1 MSSVDVA
8 VFVGYL
14 VSVAAF
20 GVWLGWRRRTAHE
33 FMVAG
38 GKLPGWAVGLSIFG
52 TYVSSISFLALPGK
66 AYAAN
71 WNPFVF
77 SLSIPLTAWIAVR
90 WFVPFYRKGG
100 EVSAYA
106 HLERRF
112 GAWARTYAVACY
124 ILSQLA
130 RTGVILYLVAL
141 ALSGLTGWRVE
152 SLILVGSAGVIAY
165 AFLGGM
171 ESVIWTDAV
180 QSAILIGGALLCAGV
195 LAAGTPGGPAAILE
209 IGSREGKFSL
219 GSFGPGLSE
228 ATVWVVLLYG
238 LSMNLQNFGIDQS
251 FVQRYVTARSDLEA
265 ERSVWLG
272 ALLYL
277 PISAAFLFIG
287 TALYAHYATQPGRL
301 PDGIPPDKV
310 FPHFIAT
317 ALPAGAGGIVV
328 AALMA
333 AAQSTVSS
341 SVNCAATLVLCDLYR
356 RHLRPAASDRE
367 SLLVLRLATA
377 AFGCAGTAIAL
388 VLAARAKES
397 ALDAWWA
404 LAGIASGGML
414 GLFLL
419 GILSR
424 KATGRGAAVGV
435 LFGVAAISWMSLSP
449 LVAPPGAWWRSPLH
463 TFLVTVVGTLA
474 IFFAGLAVSWAL
486 DRRGWP
492 RAPRDGWR
500 GTATTSAP
508 A

>member
-1 MSSVDVA
+1 MSSVDIA
-8 VFVGYL
+8 VLVVYL
-14 VSVAAF
+14 AGVVAF
-20 GVWLGWRRRTAHE
+20 GLWLGWRRRTSDE

-38 GKLPGWAVGLSIFG
+38 GRLPGWAVGLSIFG

-77 SLSIPLTAWIAVR
+77 SLAIPLTAWIAVR

-112 GAWARTYAVACY
+112 GVWARTYAVACY

-130 RTGVILYLVAL
+130 RTGAILYLVAL

-152 SLILVGSAGVIAY
+152 VLILVASAGVVAY

-171 ESVIWTDAV
+171 ESVIWTDVV
-180 QSAILIGGALLCAGV
+180 QSAVLIGGTVLCAAV
-195 LAAGTPGGPAAILE
+195 LLASTPGGPAAIFE
-209 IGSREGKFSL
+209 IGSRDGKFSL
-219 GSFGPGLSE
+219 GSFGLGLGE

-238 LSMNLQNFGIDQS
+238 LFMNLQNFGIDQS
-251 FVQRYVTARSDLEA
+251 FVQRYVTARSDREA

-277 PISAAFLFIG
+277 PISAAFFSIG
-287 TALYAHYATQPGRL
+287 TALYAYYATQPERL
-301 PDGIPPDKV
+301 PPGIRPDEV

-317 ALPAGAGGIVV
+317 ALPAGAGGVVV

-356 RHLRPAASDRE
+356 RHVRPTASDRE
-367 SLLVLRLATA
+367 SLLVLRLGTA
-377 AFGCAGTAIAL
+377 AFGAAGTAIAL
-388 VLAARAKES
+388 ALAVWAKGS

-424 KATGRGAAVGV
+424 EATGRAAAMGV
-435 LFGVAAISWMSLSP
+435 VFGVAAISWMALSP
-449 LVAPPGAWWRSPLH
+449 LLAPEGSRWRSPFH
-463 TFLVTVVGTLA
+463 PFLVTVAGTLA
-474 IFFAGLAVSWAL
+474 IFSVGLAASRISGAL
-486 DRRGWP
+486 GRRGWP
-492 RAPRDGWR
+492 RAPRG
-500 GTATTSAP
+500 G
-508 A
+508 